1 MDDLTTPPSPP
12 RRAARQRRRRRA
24 RTLGAV
30 LAALAVAV
38 GVLFATGSLST
49 DPSPAAARRA
59 AADEPARA
67 VTRIP
72 QVEAPQR
79 RALTPADPLRLWIA
93 GDSLAGSLGPS
104 LGELTAATGVV
115 QPQYDSRVSS
125 GLENDDFFDWPEH
138 ATEELE
144 QLNPEAVVFIVGT
157 NDANA
162 WSDNQAVEYS
172 ERVESM
178 MRLLVGT
185 NPGRDVFWVNAPVMK
200 STDLEEHV
208 LEVNEIQRQA
218 AARVPGVTYI
228 DAHRRFADAAGEYQS
243 SVIGPT
249 GKRISLRAGDGI
261 HFSPEGAD
269 YLAETV
275 YQALDAH
282 WHITAQRV
290 EGQAKQVRVTKGSTQ
305 VGGTYRSPSGSGSS
319 SGGSTYRSPSTTRSY
334 QPPSTTAPSTTTA
347 PATPPSTETPS
358 TSSTTGSPGSP

>member
-1 MDDLTTPPSPP
+1 MDDLATPSTPP
-12 RRAARQRRRRRA
+12 RRAARHRRRRRA
-24 RTLGAV
+24 RGLVAV

-38 GVLFATGSLST
+38 GVLLVTGTFST
-49 DPSPAAARRA
+49 DPAPAARRA

-67 VTRIP
+67 VAHLP
-72 QVEAPQR
+72 KVEAPER
-79 RALTPADPLRLWIA
+79 RALTPTDPLRLWIA

-125 GLENDDFFDWPEH
+125 GLENDAFFDWPEH
-138 ATEELE
+138 ATEQLE
-144 QLNPEAVVFIVGT
+144 ELNPEAVVFIIGT

-162 WSDNQAVEYS
+162 WSDDQAADYA

-178 MRLLVGT
+178 MRLLVGV

-200 STDLEEHV
+200 DADLEEHV

-218 AARVPGVTYI
+218 AARVPGITYI
-228 DAHRRFADAAGEYQS
+228 DAHRRFADATGEYQS
-243 SVIGPT
+243 SVVGPT
-249 GKRISLRAGDGI
+249 GTRISLRAGDGI

-290 EGQAKQVRVTKGSTQ
+290 EGQSKQVRVTKGSTQ
-305 VGGTYRSPSGSGSS
+305 VDGTYRSSGNGSS
-319 SGGSTYRSPSTTRSY
+319 SGGSTYRTSTTTRAY
-334 QPPSTTAPSTTTA
+334 QPPSTTTSSTTPEPA
-347 PATPPSTETPS
+347 PPPEVEPPT
-358 TSSTTGSPGSP
+358 TSSTTGAGG